1 MGIQTGM
8 SPAHK
13 IIWLIKQEFRHLGR
27 FREKF
32 PDVPISVSSPLLPL
46 ADIRH
51 SQLPQDQKP
60 GNISAES

>member
-1 MGIQTGM
+1 M
-8 SPAHK
+8 S
-13 IIWLIKQEFRHLGR
+13 LTKQEFRHLGR